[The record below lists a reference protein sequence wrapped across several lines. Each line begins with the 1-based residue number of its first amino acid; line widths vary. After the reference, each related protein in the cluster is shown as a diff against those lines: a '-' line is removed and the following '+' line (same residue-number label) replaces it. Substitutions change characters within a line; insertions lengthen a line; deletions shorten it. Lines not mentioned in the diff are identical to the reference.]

1 MKKFIVTITLLV
13 LLDGSVFA
21 KDWVRVTC
29 DNAKSQH
36 IVNIEKVVE
45 KKDCRG
51 TTTEVTNSVLKV
63 TPNNKE
69 IELPKL
75 YNIRYVFE
83 MENVEIVYEQKGVQK
98 SVTMFDATVTEVD
111 GDYLVDITLSSDYWV
126 YEKNLKLGNINELEY
141 NVVNTKWEID

>member
-1 MKKFIVTITLLV
+1 MKRIITVTTLLITLV
-13 LLDGSVFA
+13 GSVFA
-21 KDWVRVTC
+21 TDWIRFTC

-45 KKDCRG
+45 KEDCRG

-75 YNIRYVFE
+75 YNIHYIFE

-98 SVTMFDATVTEVD
+98 SVIMFDAVVTED
-111 GDYLVDITLSSDYWV
+111 DNDYLVNIVLSSDYWL

-141 NVVNTKWEID
+141 NIVNTKWEID